1 VKKSVFS
8 MVLLAAPTLAQNST
22 PSPLPDQA
30 ATARTAA
37 GCGPRDIS
45 FNVKTDKAKHPTAKP
60 ESGKALVYVLSDIQ
74 TYKPLTRV
82 GIDGLWVGANHGE
95 SYFFFPV
102 SPGDHHLCMDWQSSV
117 KRISNLGSAL
127 TFTAEAGK
135 TYYFRTAR
143 DEKKEHELGLT
154 LEPID
159 PAKAQFL
166 ISSSAF
172 SDSHPKK

>member
-1 VKKSVFS
+1 
-8 MVLLAAPTLAQNST
+8 
-22 PSPLPDQA
+22 
-30 ATARTAA
+30 
-37 GCGPRDIS
+37 
-45 FNVKTDKAKHPTAKP
+45 
-60 ESGKALVYVLSDIQ
+60 
-74 TYKPLTRV
+74 
-82 GIDGLWVGANHGE
+82 
-95 SYFFFPV
+95 
-102 SPGDHHLCMDWQSSV
+102 MDWQSSV